1 MWSGTGGGSSQQG
14 REQVAAGQRWQTSGV
29 RAFRREGGTTAIEQ
43 ATGVET
49 GRGRSKDRR
58 QERRQGVP
66 ARGQN
71 ECDRART
78 RRHDRAANAAKTGV
92 KSGVRAASGRSGVR
106 AEQRRPD
113 EVAGI
118 ASGRGDAE

>member
-1 MWSGTGGGSSQQG
+1 M
-14 REQVAAGQRWQTSGV
+14 AAGQRRQTSGV

-71 ECDRART
+71 DCDRART